1 LSFTAHSAPGTDKEL
16 SMSALISPQE
26 AELHPKYR
34 YPRSTSAKDRLNGNG
49 PRYVK
54 RGHRVFYDT
63 ADLDAWLESLKRAST
78 SEYAR

>member
-1 LSFTAHSAPGTDKEL
+1 
-16 SMSALISPQE
+16 MSALLLSPCEVE
-26 AELHPKYR
+26 ADPRYR
-34 YPRSTSAKDRLNGNG
+34 IPQSTSAKMRITGEG
-49 PRYVK
+49 PRFVK